1 MTDPFKNI
9 LLGLK
14 IIIENQSLAE
24 GHLKIKDIASNELEV
39 AIKGNKCNA
48 IDHFS
53 YSLAKPFLDV
63 MTKENAIPVCADI
76 LLSLIHI

>member
-14 IIIENQSLAE
+14 DIIENQHLAE

-39 AIKGNKCNA
+39 AIKGNKWND
-48 IDHFS
+48 INHFS
-53 YSLAKPFLDV
+53 SQL
-63 MTKENAIPVCADI
+63 EWGI
-76 LLSLIHI
+76 S